1 MLEVNELDDQ
11 QSLIVLDCLS
21 SEVAQPSMPQGPQE
35 QAAALKA
42 LFGEFGINA
51 DVLGVT
57 GASNARSAPAAREVL
72 DLFARSGRVD
82 DLIAES
88 LADPPTQEAA
98 ALPLLLAAPVVLTGC
113 VALLQLVGHVS
124 FKRDTDGAWSF
135 GYDPSQRTP
144 FDATLKEMVGILA
157 KIVGSLAKG
166 SP

>member
-98 ALPLLLAAPVVLTGC
+98 ALPLLL
-113 VALLQLVGHVS
+113 QLVGHVS